1 MPVLPVQK
9 DQSVHRDPRHAGARP
24 DAGRLVAPFPKRYD
38 SQRGYYVLVAPHA
51 QSRPD
56 VTAFV
61 AFLRE
66 QAVDVES
73 TLDAAVKPRS
83 ARKAAVRG

>member
-1 MPVLPVQK
+1 MRWAAYRWSSELLE
-9 DQSVHRDPRHAGARP
+9 
-24 DAGRLVAPFPKRYD
+24 AGRLVAPFPKRYD

-51 QSRPD
+51 QARPD

-73 TLDAAVKPRS
+73 ALDATARPRS
-83 ARKAAVRG
+83 ARKASVGR

>member
-1 MPVLPVQK
+1 MPMVSELLE
-9 DQSVHRDPRHAGARP
+9 G
-24 DAGRLVAPFPKRYD
+24 GRLVAPFPKRYD

-51 QSRPD
+51 QARPD

-66 QAVDVES
+66 QA
-73 TLDAAVKPRS
+73 ARS
-83 ARKAAVRG
+83 NRRWMRP